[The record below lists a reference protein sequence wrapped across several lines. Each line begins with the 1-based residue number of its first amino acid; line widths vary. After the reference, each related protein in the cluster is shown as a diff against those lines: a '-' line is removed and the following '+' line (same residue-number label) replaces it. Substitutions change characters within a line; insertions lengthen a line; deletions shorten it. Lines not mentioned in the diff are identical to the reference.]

1 MADIHQFRPR
11 RNRPGKQR
19 RTYYAP
25 RPIRKRASLL
35 RWTGIA
41 AVFGLL
47 VGTASVAVTPGG
59 SDQIMAELDAVAVA
73 VAVGLA
79 RERAPQQ
86 GDYWPGCDAARAAG
100 TAPIYRGEPGY
111 REGMDG
117 DDDGIACEPY
127 HGS

>member
-1 MADIHQFRPR
+1 M
-11 RNRPGKQR
+11 
-19 RTYYAP
+19 
-25 RPIRKRASLL
+25 
-35 RWTGIA
+35 
-41 AVFGLL
+41 FGLL